1 MKQLIGK
8 IQENMLVM
16 NHLEFPF
23 QKLLS
28 KPSKLSDKNTY
39 RLSVVSEIKIK
50 VILIANQK
58 KEKYPLRANENSK
71 SIHLKHSLQSLSS
84 FTCKEELLTS

>member
-1 MKQLIGK
+1 MNETVNWKNTGK
-8 IQENMLVM
+8 DAFYESSGIS
-16 NHLEFPF
+16 F
-23 QKLLS
+23 QKLLR

-39 RLSVVSEIKIK
+39 RLSVVSEIKAK

-71 SIHLKHSLQSLSS
+71 SIHLKAFPSEPLVIYV
-84 FTCKEELLTS
+84 

>member
-23 QKLLS
+23 HKLLR

-39 RLSVVSEIKIK
+39 RSSVVSEIKTK

-71 SIHLKHSLQSLSS
+71 SINLKAFPSEPLVIYV
-84 FTCKEELLTS
+84 